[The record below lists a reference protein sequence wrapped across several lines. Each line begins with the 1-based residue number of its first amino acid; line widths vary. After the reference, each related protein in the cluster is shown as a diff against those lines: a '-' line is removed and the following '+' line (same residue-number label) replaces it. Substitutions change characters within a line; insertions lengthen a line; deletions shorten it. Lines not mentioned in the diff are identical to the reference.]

1 MSTDFRPGQRVTT
14 PFGTGT
20 ITGEHDVLPLV
31 WVALD
36 AQRDVPVEPHKIEVI
51 TDDAAC

>member
-1 MSTDFRPGQRVTT
+1 MNTDFRPGQRVTT

-20 ITGEHDVLPLV
+20 ITEPHSVLPLW

-51 TDDAAC
+51 TDE